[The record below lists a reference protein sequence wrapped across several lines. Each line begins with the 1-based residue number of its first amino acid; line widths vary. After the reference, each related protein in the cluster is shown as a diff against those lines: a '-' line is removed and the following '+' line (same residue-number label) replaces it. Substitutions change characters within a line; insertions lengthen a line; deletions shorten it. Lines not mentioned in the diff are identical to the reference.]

1 MRTFLLFLSIFSTAC
16 VSAEKNSSD
25 IKIQLS
31 DEQLLDTVQYYTFQY
46 FWKGAEP
53 NSGMAPERIHW
64 DGNYPA
70 QDAHIVTTGGT
81 GMGLIGILGAIER
94 GWISQAQAIERFQKI
109 LNFLEKADRWQ
120 GIWPHWLDGK
130 TGKVKPFS
138 QKDDGADLVESAF
151 LMQGLLAVREYYKNG
166 SAEERSIA
174 SRIHQLWV
182 EMEWDFHSRGE
193 NVLYWHWSPNF
204 SWDMNFAL
212 EGYNEALIAYILA
225 ASSPT
230 YSIDA
235 PTYHQGWGRSG
246 RIRAENAGAY
256 GFSLQLRHQGAE
268 KYGGPLFWA
277 HYSFLGLNP
286 KGLKDQYADYWTENR
301 NQTLINRA
309 WCIANPG
316 RFQGYGEKLWGLTAS
331 YSTSG
336 YHAHRP
342 DDDKGVISPTA
353 AISSIVYTPKE
364 SMAVIRNLYETYGKK
379 VFGPYGFYDALSPEY
394 DYFPQQ
400 YLAIDQG
407 PAVSMLENYRTGLG
421 WKLFMQAPEVQEG
434 LKKLGFT
441 YQSKN

>member
-31 DEQLLDTVQYYTFQY
+31 DEQLLDTVQYYTFQS

-70 QDAHIVTTGGT
+70 QDSHIVTTWGT
-81 GMGLIGILGAIER
+81 GMGLIVILGAIER
-94 GWISQAQAIERFQKI
+94 VCISKAQAIERFQKI

-441 YQSKN
+441 Y

>member
-1 MRTFLLFLSIFSTAC
+1 M
-16 VSAEKNSSD
+16 
-25 IKIQLS
+25 
-31 DEQLLDTVQYYTFQY
+31 
-46 FWKGAEP
+46 
-53 NSGMAPERIHW
+53 
-64 DGNYPA
+64 
-70 QDAHIVTTGGT
+70 
-81 GMGLIGILGAIER
+81 
-94 GWISQAQAIERFQKI
+94 
-109 LNFLEKADRWQ
+109 
-120 GIWPHWLDGK
+120 
-130 TGKVKPFS
+130 
-138 QKDDGADLVESAF
+138 
-151 LMQGLLAVREYYKNG
+151 
-166 SAEERSIA
+166 
-174 SRIHQLWV
+174 
-182 EMEWDFHSRGE
+182 
-193 NVLYWHWSPNF
+193 
-204 SWDMNFAL
+204 
-212 EGYNEALIAYILA
+212 
-225 ASSPT
+225 
-230 YSIDA
+230 
-235 PTYHQGWGRSG
+235 
-246 RIRAENAGAY
+246 
-256 GFSLQLRHQGAE
+256 
-268 KYGGPLFWA
+268 
-277 HYSFLGLNP
+277 
-286 KGLKDQYADYWTENR
+286 
-301 NQTLINRA
+301 INRA

>member
-1 MRTFLLFLSIFSTAC
+1 MRTLILFLFVFSSAC
-16 VSAEKNSSD
+16 ISEEKTSPNLE
-25 IKIQLS
+25 IKLS
-31 DEQLLDTVQYYTFQY
+31 DEQLLDTVQFYTFQY

-53 NSGMAPERIHW
+53 NSGMAPERIHR

-81 GMGLIGILGAIER
+81 GMGLIGVLGAIER
-94 GWISQAQAIERFQKI
+94 GWISRTQAIERFHKI
-109 LNFLEKADRWQ
+109 LSFLEKADRWQ
-120 GIWPHWLDGK
+120 GIWPHWLDGR

-151 LMQGLLAVREYYKNG
+151 LMQGLLTVREYYKNG
-166 SAEERSIA
+166 TVEEKAIA
-174 SRIHQLWV
+174 SRIHQLWL
-182 EMEWDFHSRGE
+182 EMDWSFHSRGK
-193 NVLYWHWSPNF
+193 NVLYWHWSPKY

-212 EGYNEALIAYILA
+212 EGYNETLITYVLA

-230 YSIDA
+230 HSIDA
-235 PTYHQGWGRSG
+235 QIYHQGWGRSG
-246 RIRAENAGAY
+246 GIRTENAGAY
-256 GFSLQLRHQGAE
+256 GFALQLRHQGAE

-316 RFQGYGEKLWGLTAS
+316 RFLGYGEKLWGLTSS
-331 YSTSG
+331 YSITG

-342 DDDKGVISPTA
+342 GDDKGVISPTA

-364 SMAVIRNLYETYGKK
+364 SMVVIRNLYETYGKK
-379 VFGPYGFYDALSPEY
+379 VFGPYGFYDAMSPEY
-394 DYFPQQ
+394 NYFPQQ

-441 YQSKN
+441 FQN